1 MFLLSREQVMYERPV
16 TQRMSEEENCASD
29 QRLLVGR
36 ELRTIGDRL
45 ADDVCRRPR
54 RRRSRWYSC
63 FGCLLRLPYGAA
75 PNAGQLVLVRRSY
88 LCVVRTYVCE

>member
-1 MFLLSREQVMYERPV
+1 MYARPV

-45 ADDVCRRPR
+45 ADDICRRPR
-54 RRRSRWYSC
+54 RRRSRWYGC
-63 FGCLLRLPYGAA
+63 FGGLLRPPYGATF
-75 PNAGQLVLVRRSY
+75 NAGQLVLVRLPY
-88 LCVVRTYVCE
+88 LSVACTYVCE